1 MMEPH
6 YRHLRCA
13 PDRGVL
19 VLTITEAL
27 VLDDDIADVLRQ
39 DFIAAA
45 EYHKPAAVCVCFA
58 RVRAVSSVV
67 FRPLISLQRRVQ
79 SASGALV
86 LCCLTGMPAEVFRI
100 TGLIGEIDA
109 PFDTEPDTASAVKRL
124 THR

>member
-6 YRHLRCA
+6 YRHLRCVT
-13 PDRGVL
+13 DRGVL

-39 DFIAAA
+39 DLVAAV
-45 EYHKPAAVCVCFA
+45 EYHKPTAVAVCFA

-79 SASGALV
+79 AANGSLI
-86 LCCLTGMPAEVFRI
+86 LCCLFGMPAEVFRI
-100 TGLIGEIDA
+100 TGLTGDVDA
-109 PFDTEPDTASAVKRL
+109 PFDTEPNTPAAVKRL
-124 THR
+124 TQR